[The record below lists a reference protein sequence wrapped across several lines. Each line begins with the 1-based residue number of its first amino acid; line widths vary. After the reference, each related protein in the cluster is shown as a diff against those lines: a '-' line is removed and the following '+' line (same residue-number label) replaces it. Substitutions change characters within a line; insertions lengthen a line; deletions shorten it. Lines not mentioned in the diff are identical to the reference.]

1 MEVSMKAIQAAY
13 RGGYDALRLVDI
25 PQPQSRAGQALV
37 RVTSA
42 GVTPLD
48 RTVLAGLHPTARKLP
63 LVPGNEGA
71 GVVIEDPSGRF
82 PAGERVLFFAGPG
95 GVTQDGTFAEI
106 ASVPSGNLAPLP
118 AEIPDEVAGGLP
130 VAYLS
135 AFLALRQA
143 GFRAGQSVLAPG
155 AGGSVGNATL
165 KVARALGASRLVSTA
180 GSAAKEAAAAADGG
194 LREVGIVSLQRE
206 SLADGLARLAP
217 GGVDVVIDALGG
229 PFTGQAVGG
238 LARGGRLV
246 VMGYSAG
253 TETTLRVTDLV
264 WKLAHVSGFSLFAA
278 SAGEQA
284 EAYATVL
291 PLIAGGQIAPARD
304 RSFPLEQAPEA
315 VRHLIEDRPFGKV
328 TLTAGALSVR

>member
-1 MEVSMKAIQAAY
+1 M
-13 RGGYDALRLVDI
+13 
-25 PQPQSRAGQALV
+25 
-37 RVTSA
+37 
-42 GVTPLD
+42 
-48 RTVLAGLHPTARKLP
+48 
-63 LVPGNEGA
+63 
-71 GVVIEDPSGRF
+71 
-82 PAGERVLFFAGPG
+82 
-95 GVTQDGTFAEI
+95 
-106 ASVPSGNLAPLP
+106 
-118 AEIPDEVAGGLP
+118 
-130 VAYLS
+130 
-135 AFLALRQA
+135 
-143 GFRAGQSVLAPG
+143 
-155 AGGSVGNATL
+155 
-165 KVARALGASRLVSTA
+165 STA

-246 VMGYSAG
+246 VMAYSAG

-315 VRHLIEDRPFGKV
+315 LRHLIEDRPFGKV
-328 TLTAGALSVR
+328 TLTVGALSVR